1 MELFFDSMR
10 EFTPASTFFRI
21 TLAVVLGGAV
31 GIERGRKHRAA
42 GFRTY
47 MMVSMGACLAMM
59 LSQYLNYCINTLWAE
74 RIAQLSFNVTTDMV
88 RFGAQCVSGIGF
100 LGAGTII
107 ITSTRQVKGL
117 TTAAGLWV
125 SSCMGIAMGAGMFEG
140 ACLAFLLVIFT
151 TTVLSK
157 VEFSVVSTA
166 PNMDM
171 YVEFE
176 KMDDLGT
183 IISFL
188 KKRGI
193 HIFDVEVGRL
203 SDSENKHPNAV
214 FSIRLPGKTRH
225 ATAVADLSSLSCVTT
240 IEEL

>member
-1 MELFFDSMR
+1 MFLDSMR
-10 EFTPASTFFRI
+10 EFTPASTFFKI
-21 TLAVVLGGAV
+21 TLAVILGGAV

-47 MMVSMGACLAMM
+47 MMVSMGACLSMM

-74 RIAQLSFNVTTDMV
+74 RIAELSFAVSTDMV

-125 SSCMGIAMGAGMFEG
+125 SACMGLAVGAGLFEG
-140 ACLAFLLVIFT
+140 AVLGFLLVIFT
-151 TTVLSK
+151 TSVLSK
-157 VEFSVVSTA
+157 VEFNVVSTA

-183 IISFL
+183 IIAFL
-188 KKRGI
+188 KGKGV
-193 HIFDVEVGRL
+193 HIFDVEVGRV
-203 SDSENKHPNAV
+203 SDSGKNHPNAV
-214 FSIRLPGKTRH
+214 FNIRLPEKTRH
-225 ATAVADLSSLSCVTT
+225 ASAVAELSSLGCVLT